1 MGFALLLL
9 SSTEGWGLPPCP
21 GSPTSSWSTARNWTE
36 CFGTRTHSSGGKY
49 DGEWKDGKEH
59 GQGTFTFADGRVEE
73 GIWEFGELE
82 SAKKPSPTVTAK
94 KTPSNGSSLPP
105 CPDSPTSSWSTARNW
120 TDCFGTRTH
129 SSGGKYVGE
138 WKNGK
143 EHGQGTFTFGNGT
156 KYVGEYKDGKRNGQ
170 GTLYNADGTVFEEG
184 IWKNNEF
191 LYFKKLSPTVTAKK
205 SSLEKVEEQCA
216 EIGFTK
222 GTEKFGDCV
231 MKLLN

>member
-21 GSPTSSWSTARNWTE
+21 GSPTSSWSTARNWTD

-59 GQGTFTFADGRVEE
+59 GQGTFTFADGRVKE

-129 SSGGKYVGE
+129 SSGGKYDGE
-138 WKNGK
+138 WKDGK
-143 EHGQGTFTFGNGT
+143 EHGQGTFTF
-156 KYVGEYKDGKRNGQ
+156 
-170 GTLYNADGTVFEEG
+170 ADGRVEEG
-184 IWKNNEF
+184 IWEF
-191 LYFKKLSPTVTAKK
+191 GELESAKKLSPTVTAKK
-205 SSLEKVEEQCA
+205 SSLEKAEEQCA